1 MISLLIAKTKKRKES
16 MRKSNSLLMVPSWT
30 AVGIVLTTWSVL
42 LRRHSVTS
50 TKLFLEWL
58 DTESLDTQAV
68 CNDGSPGAFYFAP
81 ATDSAMVNDFL
92 IYLPGG
98 GQCYDETS
106 CSQRWKEIGSTY
118 MSSKGL
124 AIELEKD
131 GILSDDPSVSPWWGA
146 NKAVLAY
153 CSSDGY
159 MGDAG
164 ASKTTWQ
171 WHFRGQR
178 LVKTMIQQLIRD
190 KGLSSRSRILM
201 GGSSAGGRG
210 VMTNAESLFGS
221 SSLASS
227 WLPRGSTAA
236 LFLDSPYYIDIQ
248 PYTPAFVGFAYE
260 EQSKYAVMQTQRA
273 LSRSCAKAYPQAE
286 RWKCQFG
293 EYRIPFV
300 SMDEYPF
307 LLIASQYDAYQLGC
321 NTQRTPPYSLYP
333 ADSDALTDYASA
345 FAFHTKD
352 ALQQWIAASNEAA
365 SDDGG
370 KVAAQK
376 AVLSWACYN
385 HAIADTTGFATVT
398 TSSGISQRD
407 ALIAWLATNPFVTVP
422 MTRSQG
428 LQEAEAIE
436 EEEEE
441 EEEDKAVVVEEEEVG
456 EEAKRVLVWMDDCV
470 GFACGTGCQA

>member
-1 MISLLIAKTKKRKES
+1 MVKSYSSL
-16 MRKSNSLLMVPSWT
+16 VPSW
-30 AVGIVLTTWSVL
+30 VGVFLTTWCL
-42 LRRHSVTS
+42 LLSRSPVTS

-58 DTESLDTQAV
+58 DTESLDAQAV

-81 ATDSAMVNDFL
+81 ATDPARVNDFL

-124 AIELEKD
+124 SSELEKD
-131 GILSDDPSVSPWWGA
+131 GILSDDPAVSPWAGA

-178 LVKTMIQQLIRD
+178 LVKTMIRQLIRD
-190 KGLSSRSRILM
+190 KGLSSRSRVLV

-210 VMTNAESLFGS
+210 VMTNAESLFRS
-221 SSLASS
+221 SAA
-227 WLPRGSTAA
+227 WLPRGSSAA

-248 PYTPAFVGFAYE
+248 PYSPAFVGFAYE
-260 EQSKYAVMQTQRA
+260 EQSKFSVMQTQQA
-273 LSRSCAKAYPQAE
+273 LSRSCATAYPHAD

-293 EYRIPFV
+293 EYRLPFV

-307 LLIASQYDAYQLGC
+307 FLVASQFDAYQLGC
-321 NTQRTPPYSLYP
+321 NTQRTPPYALYP
-333 ADSDALTDYASA
+333 AETDALNDYASA

-352 ALQQWIAASNEAA
+352 SLQQWIAASDAE
-365 SDDGG
+365 DGTA
-370 KVAAQK
+370 KAQK

-385 HAIADTTGFATVT
+385 HAIADTAGFATVT
-398 TSSGISQRD
+398 TSSGMSQRE
-407 ALIAWLATNPFVTVP
+407 ALATWLATNPFVTIP
-422 MTRSQG
+422 MMPQTPAVA
-428 LQEAEAIE
+428 LEAAVTE
-436 EEEEE
+436 EEEAEQPQPPTA
-441 EEEDKAVVVEEEEVG
+441 EDE
-456 EEAKRVLVWMDDCV
+456 KRVLVWMDDCV

>member
-1 MISLLIAKTKKRKES
+1 MVQSN
-16 MRKSNSLLMVPSWT
+16 NSLIRSW
-30 AVGIVLTTWSVL
+30 VGVFLATWCL
-42 LRRHSVTS
+42 LLSRSPVTS

-58 DTESLDTQAV
+58 DTESLDAQAV
-68 CNDGSPGAFYFAP
+68 CNDGSPGAYYFAP
-81 ATDSAMVNDFL
+81 ATDPARVNDFL

-106 CSQRWKEIGSTY
+106 CSHRWKEIGSTY

-124 AIELEKD
+124 SAEIEKD
-131 GILSDDPSVSPWWGA
+131 GILSDDPAVSPWAGA

-190 KGLSSRSRILM
+190 KRLSSHSRVLI

-210 VMTNAESLFGS
+210 VMANAESLFRS
-221 SSLASS
+221 SAA
-227 WLPRGSTAA
+227 WLPRGSSAA

-248 PYTPAFVGFAYE
+248 PFTPAFVGFAYE
-260 EQSKYAVMQTQRA
+260 EQSKFSVMQTQQA
-273 LSRSCAKAYPQAE
+273 LSRSCAKAYPQAD

-293 EYRIPFV
+293 EYRLPFV

-307 LLIASQYDAYQLGC
+307 FLVASQYDAYQLGC
-321 NTQRTPPYSLYP
+321 NTQRTPPYALYP
-333 ADSDALTDYASA
+333 AETDALNDYASA

-352 ALQQWIAASNEAA
+352 SLQQWIAAS
-365 SDDGG
+365 DDAEDGTA
-370 KVAAQK
+370 KAQK

-385 HAIADTTGFATVT
+385 HAIADTAGFATVT
-398 TSSGISQRD
+398 TSSGMSQRE
-407 ALIAWLATNPFVTVP
+407 ALATWLATNPFVTIP
-422 MTRSQG
+422 MMPQTPAAAVAVTEG
-428 LQEAEAIE
+428 GEETDGTE
-436 EEEEE
+436 EEETEPQQPPTA
-441 EEEDKAVVVEEEEVG
+441 EDE
-456 EEAKRVLVWMDDCV
+456 KRVLVWMDDCV